1 MGSSSSFVEDVRT
14 LRNLLT
20 EANVV
25 LTDVKLPEGRA
36 ERCRELV
43 DTALTIADSLQDKRP
58 VRGQNPAVMLGRAGG
73 KRTAERGPEYFRKIA
88 AMRKT
93 RAGGR
98 PRKERS

>member
-1 MGSSSSFVEDVRT
+1 MPLSSFADEDVRT
-14 LRNLLT
+14 LHNLLT
-20 EANVV
+20 EAHVV
-25 LTDVKLPEGRA
+25 LTGIKLPEGRA

-43 DTALTIADSLQDKRP
+43 DTALTIADGLQDKRP
-58 VRGQNPAVMLGRAGG
+58 VGRNPAAMLGRVGG
-73 KRTAERGPEYFRKIA
+73 QKTAERGPEYFKQIA